1 MFSDKS
7 VNSTTKI
14 IHFIFIAAQESI
26 TKELD
31 ELLTD
36 LLGKKKNR
44 RSLCLWSIGC
54 DQRARAQQSYN
65 AGRTAALWIQYMN
78 MIDILR
84 SFIRAE
90 RTSNWELHLRTI
102 TEMLPYL
109 AAAGHNLYVK
119 CARLYLQEMA
129 SLPNDHPD
137 VYEKFITV
145 LGEAIGFGAVS
156 PMT

>member
-1 MFSDKS
+1 M
-7 VNSTTKI
+7 
-14 IHFIFIAAQESI
+14 
-26 TKELD
+26 
-31 ELLTD
+31 LTD
-36 LLGKKKNR
+36 LLGTKKTTEEVCASGVLDAIKE
-44 RSLCLWSIGC
+44 
-54 DQRARAQQSYN
+54 RARNKATMLAESS
-65 AGRTAALWIQYMN
+65 RTAALWIQYMN

-90 RTSNWELHLRTI
+90 RTSNWELHLRTL

-137 VYEKFITV
+137 VHEKFMS
-145 LGEAIGFGAVS
+145 GYHSVS
-156 PMT
+156 PPLVFTLLIRTCSIIKLEATGQ